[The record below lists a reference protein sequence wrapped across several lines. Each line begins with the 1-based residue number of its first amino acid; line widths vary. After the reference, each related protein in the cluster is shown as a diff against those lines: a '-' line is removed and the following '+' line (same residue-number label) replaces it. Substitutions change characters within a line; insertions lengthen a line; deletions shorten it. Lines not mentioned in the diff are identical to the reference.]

1 MGTGAD
7 WLRIAKLWANHFFCL
22 MPDLPGHGHNTHR
35 SISQPL
41 DFDLVVEELKLFLK
55 QLELDQ
61 VSLVGYSLGGR
72 IALYAA
78 TQFPEKIAALV
89 LESCTAGIGD
99 EQTRRERAEADD
111 KRAETLLTQ
120 GIESFVEQWYEM
132 DLFSTLKR
140 QPLLLTEIKEKRK
153 KNDPSWVA
161 KILKELSPGR
171 QPPLWE
177 KLGSLPMPVML
188 MAGGLDAKYADLAA
202 RMGREIP
209 EGIVKIIPEVGHN
222 IHLENPEQFS
232 EVVTVFLQDS
242 LKPNSNQ
249 SLL

>member
-1 MGTGAD
+1 MGAGAD
-7 WLRIAKLWANHFFCL
+7 WLPMAKLWANHFFCL

-35 SISQPL
+35 SIAQPL
-41 DFDLVVEELKLFLK
+41 DFDVVVAELKLFLK

-78 TQFPEKIAALV
+78 TQFPEKIRALV

-99 EQTRRERAEADD
+99 EQARRERAEADD
-111 KRAETLLTQ
+111 KQAETLLAQ
-120 GIESFVEQWYEM
+120 GIENFVEQWYEL

-140 QPLLLTEIKEKRK
+140 HPRLLAEIKAKRK
-153 KNDPSWVA
+153 KNDPAWVA

-171 QPPLWE
+171 QPSLWE

-188 MAGGLDAKYADLAA
+188 VAGGLDAKYAELAA
-202 RMGREIP
+202 RVGSQIP
-209 EGIVKIIPEVGHN
+209 EATVEIIPEVGHN
-222 IHLENPEQFS
+222 VHLENPGQFS
-232 EVVTVFLQDS
+232 EVVTVFLHS

-249 SLL
+249 GLL